1 MQQPKGF
8 YTSRNPSQSKN
19 GSFIPRVF
27 PWLFLVSV
35 EQNFAKMNLYQ
46 HHFNMIQIKKM
57 LDYEGLRCA
66 QVSVVPWAKKK
77 CNIAL
82 FNKACKL
89 IRNQFEMSWARF
101 FCSCWHYCNSQR
113 LHWQGPKKFSV
124 HSIWSKKSP
133 DVANPNTMRKRNFML
148 LMSKVFL

>member
-1 MQQPKGF
+1 MQVSIRVEIRLRVKKDLSYQEYFLGF
-8 YTSRNPSQSKN
+8 
-19 GSFIPRVF
+19 SFIVR
-27 PWLFLVSV
+27 V
-35 EQNFAKMNLYQ
+35 EQNFAEINLYQ
-46 HHFNMIQIKKM
+46 HHFNMTQIKKM
-57 LDYEGLRCA
+57 LDYEGSRCA
-66 QVSVVPWAKKK
+66 QVLVVPWAKKK

-101 FCSCWHYCNSQR
+101 FALAGSTAIANGCI
-113 LHWQGPKKFSV
+113 GKGKKTFLY
-124 HSIWSKKSP
+124 IRFGQKKSP